1 MKLLILQQIDP
12 HTRENIGG
20 LYINPSHISALIPK
34 RIVQASYTI
43 ILLSNGI
50 EYLTPFP
57 IIEILEMLEN

>member
-1 MKLLILQQIDP
+1 MKLLMLQRIDP
-12 HTRENIGG
+12 HTKENVGG

-34 RIVQASYTI
+34 RIAQYSYTS

-57 IIEILEMLEN
+57 ISEILEMLEN